1 MIKAFVVKDLKEL
14 SRDKTAVFW
23 MIVWPLLWL
32 VLTAYVFIPPEN
44 YTPKTMKIGVVNY
57 DVDSEYQLNGSLLID
72 VLERAEYEGVKLFNV
87 LVYKNETLMLDEIK
101 REKIDAGII
110 IPEGFGEN
118 LTFNQANLEIYV
130 SAMNIQSFQI
140 NSFML
145 DAFLDE
151 FSVKISNEKI
161 SWMLKFIP
169 EDNVDLEI
177 IEKFLRGIAK
187 PINPAF
193 SKISPEKLISRES
206 WIGWYT
212 IGALGMTMLYSGLNI
227 GSVALMEEKQK
238 RCLPKILASPITP
251 SELIAGK
258 VLFGVTALSI
268 ISVIIVI
275 FGVGVCG
282 ARIYWDPLRIKYWI
296 IPLVLL
302 ILALMVLGLGS
313 LLSLVTKS
321 AKGASNLST
330 SLGLLLAFL
339 TGVWFPKD
347 WFPRWMQILAEYSP
361 ATWAIEA
368 IRKVMVFEADLAE
381 VAPQILATSLVTF
394 VVLAAGVIIYRK
406 SLKNILKNK
415 SLEDS

>member
-1 MIKAFVVKDLKEL
+1 VIKAFVVKDLKEL

-406 SLKNILKNK
+406 SLKKY
-415 SLEDS
+415 LEK